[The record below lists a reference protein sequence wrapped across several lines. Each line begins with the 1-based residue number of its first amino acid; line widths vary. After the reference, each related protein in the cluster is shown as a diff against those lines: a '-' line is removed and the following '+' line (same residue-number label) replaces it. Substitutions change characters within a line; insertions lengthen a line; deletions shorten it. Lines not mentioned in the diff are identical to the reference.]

1 MAKSRR
7 HGAEKVTDAQE
18 LAYLIA
24 IGIDAG
30 GTGTRA
36 LLSKDRVRLA
46 ELARGPAN
54 ASAVGSAAA
63 ARTIAD
69 LVQAIAGDERPDAI
83 VAGAAGAGRASV
95 ADTIAR
101 ALRDLFPQARIV
113 VGEDAWLALRGAI
126 PSGPGIV
133 LIGGTGSIAYAE
145 NPANAN
151 VSRARVGG
159 AGYLLGDEGSAFAIG
174 MAAVRLYVRVLDGR
188 APRDETT
195 DLVARELAAP
205 DRDALFTAIYGE
217 PLVPAR
223 LAALAPSIIA
233 FAGKGNRAAT
243 KIVQGAAQELAELVR
258 AAARETGLTDLNPR
272 VALVGGLFAEN
283 SLLSFLVET
292 RLNGDLPGVEIIR
305 GGDPPVAGALRLAE
319 ELAVSLEV

>member
-1 MAKSRR
+1 
-7 HGAEKVTDAQE
+7 
-18 LAYLIA
+18 
-24 IGIDAG
+24 
-30 GTGTRA
+30 
-36 LLSKDRVRLA
+36 
-46 ELARGPAN
+46 
-54 ASAVGSAAA
+54 
-63 ARTIAD
+63 
-69 LVQAIAGDERPDAI
+69 
-83 VAGAAGAGRASV
+83 
-95 ADTIAR
+95 
-101 ALRDLFPQARIV
+101 
-113 VGEDAWLALRGAI
+113 
-126 PSGPGIV
+126 V

-145 NPANAN
+145 NPANDN

-188 APRDETT
+188 AQRDETT

-243 KIVQGAAQELAELVR
+243 KIVQGAAQELADLVR
-258 AAARETGLTDLNPR
+258 AAARATGLTDQNPR
-272 VALVGGLFAEN
+272 VALVGGLFTEN
-283 SLLSFLVET
+283 SLLSFLAET
-292 RLNGDLPGVEIIR
+292 RINGDLPGAEIIR

-319 ELAVSLEV
+319 DLAASLEV